1 MISSRKVNRAVVV
14 VAVLGLVGAAA
25 QAVDVNFAIEGTGT
39 WGTWAYTFGIHGM
52 GPGGSYHYYPAVSP
66 TPGDGLRYTPGV
78 AGEYDLFVS
87 YAVNTVHATAAP
99 YIVDPDGAGG
109 VSATTVFVDM
119 TKDRFDNVIANGYW
133 SGWKYIGTFDMTVA
147 GTVFLDAYGNGNI
160 IGEVMRVLPASL
172 YVDATIEGTGLW
184 GSWTY
189 TDGSPHEPRPAEVG
203 GSYNYHPWANPAAGD
218 GLRYTRGV
226 PGTYDLFVSYAVNTA
241 HATAA
246 PYIVDPD
253 GAGGVSATTVSVDM
267 TKDSLDNVIANGYW
281 SGWKSLGTFDMTV
294 AGTVF
299 LDAYGNGNIVG
310 EPMMWVPKLPPQ
322 GTVIVFQ

>member
-1 MISSRKVNRAVVV
+1 M
-14 VAVLGLVGAAA
+14 
-25 QAVDVNFAIEGTGT
+25 
-39 WGTWAYTFGIHGM
+39 
-52 GPGGSYHYYPAVSP
+52 
-66 TPGDGLRYTPGV
+66 
-78 AGEYDLFVS
+78 
-87 YAVNTVHATAAP
+87 
-99 YIVDPDGAGG
+99 
-109 VSATTVFVDM
+109 
-119 TKDRFDNVIANGYW
+119 
-133 SGWKYIGTFDMTVA
+133 
-147 GTVFLDAYGNGNI
+147 
-160 IGEVMRVLPASL
+160 
-172 YVDATIEGTGLW
+172 
-184 GSWTY
+184 
-189 TDGSPHEPRPAEVG
+189 
-203 GSYNYHPWANPAAGD
+203 
-218 GLRYTRGV
+218 
-226 PGTYDLFVSYAVNTA
+226 NTA